1 MSLIDKSNLLEYYE
15 NGQLETYKSFSIDSP
30 NTFNFCDIEKKS
42 VGGLPLVSYRKG
54 ENLQVTFTEDTHAL
68 VIGATRSGKTT
79 SFIIPTILLKG
90 KQKQKDNMLITDP
103 KGELYTK
110 CAESLRAEGYKIV
123 LLNFRDYNNS
133 ECWNPLTPIFRKY
146 QDMTN
151 IENNISTL
159 KDKGKYYNTFNKKVF
174 QAQEELNRE
183 VERERAIL
191 YKSIQDDID
200 NLAQKIITVENKR
213 DPYWEL
219 SSKELFKAFV
229 YAMLEDSIKEQDNE
243 HKITE
248 DNFSFRTILDI
259 YDTFN
264 FETGNSIDRGYFSKR
279 AKSSKAFALAKATIL
294 ANASNTRLCIL
305 SSFEAKMA
313 PYRDVVANLIT
324 SCNTFDFDS
333 LILGNKPVAIFI
345 SYRDEI
351 KTSYFVIQQY
361 IVSVYTKLIE
371 LANQNKNLCL

>member
-191 YKSIQDDID
+191 YKSIQEEID

-219 SSKELFKAFV
+219 SSKELFKA
-229 YAMLEDSIKEQDNE
+229 
-243 HKITE
+243 
-248 DNFSFRTILDI
+248 
-259 YDTFN
+259 
-264 FETGNSIDRGYFSKR
+264 
-279 AKSSKAFALAKATIL
+279 
-294 ANASNTRLCIL
+294 
-305 SSFEAKMA
+305 
-313 PYRDVVANLIT
+313 
-324 SCNTFDFDS
+324 
-333 LILGNKPVAIFI
+333 
-345 SYRDEI
+345 
-351 KTSYFVIQQY
+351 
-361 IVSVYTKLIE
+361 
-371 LANQNKNLCL
+371 